1 MIKIIT
7 KMSIRL
13 FHKLTFND
21 FEIKTEF
28 EKAIDE
34 NSEEYE
40 KLCEMYGSEVG
51 FVRSSDPDRYD
62 KIICKC
68 VADYIRNENMD
79 SVTLINETVKNVF
92 SKDICGY
99 VSFGGY
105 VINPKD
111 FCMVGVNEFE
121 IRCVKE

>member
-28 EKAIDE
+28 EKVIDE

-40 KLCEMYGSEVG
+40 KLCEMYSSEVG
-51 FVRSSDPDRYD
+51 FVRSSNPDKYD
-62 KIICKC
+62 KVICKC
-68 VADYIRNENMD
+68 IADYMRHEKMEV
-79 SVTLINETVKNVF
+79 VTLINETVKDVF

-99 VSFGGY
+99 INFGGY

-111 FCMVGVNEFE
+111 FCMVGVSEFE